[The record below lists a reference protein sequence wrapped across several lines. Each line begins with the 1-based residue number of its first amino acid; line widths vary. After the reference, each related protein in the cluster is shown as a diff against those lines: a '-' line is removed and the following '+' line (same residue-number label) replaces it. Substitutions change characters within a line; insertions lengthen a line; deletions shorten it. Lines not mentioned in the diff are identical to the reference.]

1 MHELPDKQPVIRV
14 VAYPKDTNPAGD
26 IFGGWLMSHVDMAGS
41 IVASRRALSR
51 VATVAVNQFV
61 FKKPVYVGD
70 LVSCYGE
77 VIHVGRTSVTV
88 DVEAYVQRGW
98 RAGEHAGECVKVTEA
113 NLTFVALDDKGVPRP
128 VDQEA

>member
-41 IVASRRALSR
+41 IVASRRALGR
-51 VATVAVNQFV
+51 VATVAVNEFV
-61 FKKPVYVGD
+61 FKSPVYVGD
-70 LVSCYGE
+70 LVSCYGK
-77 VIHVGRTSVTV
+77 VIRVGTTSITV

-98 RAGEHAGECVKVTEA
+98 RSGERAGECVKVTEA
-113 NLTFVALDDKGVPRP
+113 NLTYVAIDETGKPRP
-128 VDQEA
+128 VDR